1 MIDATENE
9 GPDGFLPVNRL
20 LISEDDQSFSNS
32 ELRSDMESEMKI
44 EEEKLDRIEEEIPE
58 GCTP

>member
-1 MIDATENE
+1 MVPPMI
-9 GPDGFLPVNRL
+9 P
-20 LISEDDQSFSNS
+20 
-32 ELRSDMESEMKI
+32 EMKI